1 MTTNATLTKMQV
13 KKLMADN
20 GIVGELTGAGKN
32 WGVELPNDA
41 AKNKFFRKVCKV
53 GGFRCGW
60 GGWVLR
66 PNYRTD
72 GLDFN
77 NPASRHHY

>member
-1 MTTNATLTKMQV
+1 MTTNTSLTKMQV
-13 KKLMADN
+13 MKLMADN

-32 WGVELPNDA
+32 WEVELLNDA
-41 AKNKFFRKVCKV
+41 AKNKFVRKVCKV
-53 GGFRCGW
+53 GGFRCGH

-72 GLDFN
+72 DLDYC
-77 NPASRHHY
+77 NPASQHHY

>member
-1 MTTNATLTKMQV
+1 MTTTAALTKMQV
-13 KKLMADN
+13 KKLMAEN

-32 WGVELPNDA
+32 WELELLNDA
-41 AKNKFFRKVCKV
+41 AKNKFQRKVCKV
-53 GGFRCGW
+53 GGFRCGH

-66 PNYRTD
+66 PNYQTD

-77 NPASRHHY
+77 DKASRHHY